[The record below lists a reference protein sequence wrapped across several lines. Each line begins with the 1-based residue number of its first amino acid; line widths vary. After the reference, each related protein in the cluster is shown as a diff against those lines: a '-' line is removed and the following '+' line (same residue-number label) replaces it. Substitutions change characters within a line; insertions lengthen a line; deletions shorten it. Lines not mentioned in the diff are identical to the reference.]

1 MPDKNGEGLVY
12 LEIPGD
18 LTPEEVA
25 ELVELIQQGEE
36 EELVGLQA
44 TELTGDT
51 KREVI
56 GTIAVIVLAVGI
68 VGKAIDIVTDPSKIK
83 DDMLKPDLG
92 VTRQALT
99 AVSDPMKWAEEKA
112 TAINRLAKKISEWRQ
127 KRANPE
133 VKVSSQENPANRK
146 SVTSA
151 DSKEIKE
158 VVS

>member
-1 MPDKNGEGLVY
+1 
-12 LEIPGD
+12 
-18 LTPEEVA
+18 
-25 ELVELIQQGEE
+25 
-36 EELVGLQA
+36 
-44 TELTGDT
+44 
-51 KREVI
+51 
-56 GTIAVIVLAVGI
+56 LAVGI